1 LRQHKAAA
9 SCRTPKKARPPEILF
24 FVAAPPRYA
33 ETLSSEPLVELD
45 VDPVVLVVESL
56 LSSVLRLELDDD
68 PSSL

>member
-1 LRQHKAAA
+1 MFWRQ
-9 SCRTPKKARPPEILF
+9 
-24 FVAAPPRYA
+24 VDAPGVRAHYA